1 MKTILFAVLLSLT
14 ASTLYAHKPPEV
26 NEKVLKLF
34 NETFK
39 NPQEVTWKEY
49 DNIYEVY
56 FKQGDVTNRVQYD
69 NDGNIVQYLRNYSQE
84 QLPFHILSNL
94 KKKYSSRSIFG
105 VTEFFSGT
113 ELTYYVTMEDDKHWY
128 TVKSDNFGSLE
139 QTEKLNKSGSK

>member
-56 FKQGDVTNRVQYD
+56 FKQGDITNRVQYD
-69 NDGNIVQYLRNYSQE
+69 NDGNIVQYLRNYSEE

-113 ELTYYVTMEDDKHWY
+113 DLTYYVTMEDDKHWY

>member
-1 MKTILFAVLLSLT
+1 MKTILFAVLFFIT
-14 ASTLYAHKPPEV
+14 ASAVYAHKPPEV
-26 NEKVLKLF
+26 NEKVLKIF

-39 NPQEVTWKEY
+39 NPEEVSWKEH

-56 FKQGDVTNRVQYD
+56 FKQGDVTNRIQYD
-69 NDGNIVQYLRNYSQE
+69 DDGNIVQYLRNYSGE

-113 ELTYYVTMEDDKHWY
+113 DLTYYITMEDDKHWY
-128 TVKSDNFGSLE
+128 TVKSDNV
-139 QTEKLNKSGSK
+139 